1 MHMQR
6 ARRSHSLK
14 YSSINSNHLFS
25 RSPRASPNR
34 IRKNSRTS
42 LNRRSNLLILHTRL
56 FLLSKNLKQLLKSLK
71 KRLSLLKKL

>member
-1 MHMQR
+1 MQR

-42 LNRRSNLLILHTRL
+42 LNLRSNLLILRSRL
-56 FLLSKNLKQLLKSLK
+56 FLLSKKLMRLLKNRKK
-71 KRLSLLKKL
+71 KRSLLKKI